1 MSIIVAV
8 TGHRDL
14 RAEDEP
20 ALSASLRG
28 ILERL
33 RAAYPATPLVLLTP
47 LAVGADRLAARVA
60 IALNVPFRVPMP
72 FPEAEYRKDFDA
84 AESAEFDELLA
95 AAQDTYTM
103 PFTGDNDAANVGDP
117 ARRAKQYAV
126 VGAYLARVANVLV
139 ALWDGRASESVGGT
153 AQIVDYRLLGAD
165 EVYRNPTELLDAP
178 ETGPV
183 YQIVTPRRS
192 DPVAGEPAGT
202 LHVKTPFGDVA
213 EADDPLRP
221 LYARIETFNRDAA
234 QYGPAGSNESTATLQ
249 LREVAERLA
258 TLYQRRYHLALAA
271 IFFATSLAAMCLA
284 IGNLIDYGDWSTLV
298 YAGLIVV
305 ALCSYLIANRFR
317 WKDRFIEYRALE
329 IGLSVQRTWFL
340 AGLTTSVADFY
351 LRLQRS
357 DLDWIRDAIR
367 SVHHLDLGMPNDP
380 VAGMT
385 AVRDFVT
392 DQRNFFERA
401 ARRDE
406 RSSELFDRLTWVAF
420 AGGMLCTILLC
431 TSALWHIV
439 EPATDPRTLPAW
451 AASLWGGADAFIR
464 GIAVATIFAA
474 VLNEYPRRRAF
485 HAQSRRYAI
494 MFQVYDRAL
503 QLLDA
508 AHQASLEERLRL
520 TQEVARDV
528 GREALAENGDWVVMH
543 RELPM
548 ELLHV

>member
-1 MSIIVAV
+1 MSA
-8 TGHRDL
+8 
-14 RAEDEP
+14 A
-20 ALSASLRG
+20 LRG

-60 IALNVPFRVPMP
+60 LALNVPFRVPMP
-72 FPEAEYRKDFDA
+72 FPEAEYRKDFNA
-84 AESAEFDELLA
+84 AECAEFDDLLA
-95 AAQDTYTM
+95 AAQDRYTM
-103 PFTGDNDAANVGDP
+103 PFTGDNDAANVGEP

-139 ALWDGRASESVGGT
+139 ALWDGRASDAVGGT

-165 EVYRNPTELLDAP
+165 EIYRNPTELLDAP

-183 YQIVTPRRS
+183 YQIVAPRRS
-192 DPVAGEPAGT
+192 DPVATGEPAGT

-221 LYARIETFNRDAA
+221 LYARIESFNRDAA
-234 QYGPAGSNESTATLQ
+234 QYGPAASNESTATLQ

-258 TLYQRRYHLALAA
+258 TLYQRRYHLALVA
-271 IFFATSLAAMCLA
+271 IFFATSLAAVSLA
-284 IGNLIDYGDWSTLV
+284 IGTALYSGDWFTLF
-298 YAGLIVV
+298 YAGLVV
-305 ALCSYLIANRFR
+305 AALCPYLIANRFR

-329 IGLSVQRTWFL
+329 IGLSVQRMWFV
-340 AGLTTSVADFY
+340 AGLNSSVADYY

-367 SVHHLDLGMPNDP
+367 SVHHLDLGTPNDP
-380 VAGMT
+380 IAGMT

-401 ARRDE
+401 ERRDD
-406 RSSELFDRLTWVAF
+406 RSSELFERLTWVAF

-431 TSALWHIV
+431 AGAIWHLAA
-439 EPATDPRTLPAW
+439 PATDPRTLPAW
-451 AASLWGGADAFIR
+451 AASVWGGADAFIR

-494 MFQVYDRAL
+494 MFQLYDRAL
-503 QLLDA
+503 HVLDG